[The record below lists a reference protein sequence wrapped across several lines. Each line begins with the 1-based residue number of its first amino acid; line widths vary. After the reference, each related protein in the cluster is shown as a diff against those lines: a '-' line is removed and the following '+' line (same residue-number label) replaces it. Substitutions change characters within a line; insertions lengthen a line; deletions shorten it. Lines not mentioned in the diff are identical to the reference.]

1 MPAAAVTRG
10 PRPGLDA
17 IVKVWSGAATATD
30 NIVVSTVA
38 LLVETSNATGVATPT
53 QTSVTTTTPT
63 PTTTTRI
70 STTTHATPTQTSV
83 TTTTPTPTTTT
94 RISTT
99 TRITATTTTMPS
111 ITTIASSATTQ
122 ASKENAEEAL
132 VVSPSPVEPSNSTFS
147 EIIIGIGIVALCLIL
162 GYCGFRAIKA
172 KSNNSAQTPL
182 YMQDKNINSWRMRTK
197 KNALAV
203 AYMEQID
210 SGTSKGDREIQMT
223 I

>member
-1 MPAAAVTRG
+1 MQLVLR
-10 PRPGLDA
+10 RQR
-17 IVKVWSGAATATD
+17 KQ
-30 NIVVSTVA
+30 A
-38 LLVETSNATGVATPT
+38 LLPPRQHPRRRRGFLLLLMRRPHKQVLLPQRQHPRRRQGFLLLLVLLLPQA
-53 QTSVTTTTPT
+53 
-63 PTTTTRI
+63 
-70 STTTHATPTQTSV
+70 
-83 TTTTPTPTTTT
+83 
-94 RISTT
+94 
-99 TRITATTTTMPS
+99 TMPS

-132 VVSPSPVEPSNSTFS
+132 VVSPSPVEHSNSTFS